1 MGFFSSLVSSVK
13 SVGSDLVADA
23 KKVAPIVVAVYA
35 PELAPEVGAA
45 MGLTGTA
52 AAAAGG
58 AAIAGGVTALEGGT
72 PKQILGSALA
82 GGAGGAAAGLAGGG
96 VGGAAAGGAVSGGL
110 NAAETGQ
117 NIGQGALK
125 GGLVGGASALGAQ
138 EASNL
143 LSPGQA
149 GTGLKVP
156 ANSLDIA
163 PSSTAATV
171 NPTEPYTGTGVKAPV
186 NAFQDINTT
195 IESNP
200 NIGVPTNTGLQYNLA
215 PTEFNPGGVDY
226 GFSQAQDPSIVSAE
240 PIQASGLSPE
250 AQRALQSVIGFGLST
265 ALAPKAGAGGAI
277 ASAIPTPSGG
287 TTGTTSGTTGGSPG
301 GTELDPSTGKTP
313 QLVWGDKYSSLKE
326 GLNV

>member
-1 MGFFSSLVSSVK
+1 MGFFSSLVSSIK
-13 SVGSDLVADA
+13 SAGSDLVADA

-250 AQRALQSVIGFGLST
+250 AQRALQSVIGFGLNT
-265 ALAPKAGAGGAI
+265 ALAPKSSLPK
-277 ASAIPTPSGG
+277 SALPTISEG